1 MAPHRDI
8 PQQQPPV
15 SPDTA
20 TPKRN
25 RLGDLLRMVVFL
37 GIGIFFIY
45 WFLLKLDA
53 GQKQAIWQSFL
64 EADYGWVAVAVAVSL
79 LSHFVRAMRWRLLYE
94 SIGYRPS
101 PSHIFGSVIVG
112 YMANLAFPRA
122 GEVVR
127 CATLR
132 TSENIPLEKS
142 IGTVVT
148 ERLIDMLV
156 FVLIVLV
163 GMLAM
168 FGQAKDWLYNTLSER
183 FDHLPNMAMIAGAV
197 VAVVVLFAI
206 ALLSGWSK
214 FGGFFTEQIWTPVA
228 GRLGASPWWYLGGAF
243 LAVALLIWAI
253 FHWSGSN
260 KVCGKIAGWIKG
272 LGAGFVSIGKM
283 KHKWLFV
290 LYTVLIWTMYVLMS
304 WSGLKALP
312 PLAGLGISDALF
324 ISAVGNVASV
334 IPVPGGIGAFHYLV
348 KATLMSLFGATENMG
363 LVYAVFCHE
372 SHAIIIIILGIISY
386 IRLTLRKKS

>member
-1 MAPHRDI
+1 MQAKTVI
-8 PQQQPPV
+8 KYVV
-15 SPDTA
+15 SFLLAGVLVFFAFRGVDWKAFWGGLGET
-20 TPKRN
+20 
-25 RLGDLLRMVVFL
+25 RLFWLGMFVVF
-37 GIGIFFIY
+37 
-45 WFLLKLDA
+45 
-53 GQKQAIWQSFL
+53 
-64 EADYGWVAVAVAVSL
+64 SL
-79 LSHFVRAMRWRLLYE
+79 LALVFREARWRAIINPIDPEAKRLDVWDATNVGNLVNVVLPGAGEFVRC
-94 SIGYRPS
+94 GYITRRS
-101 PSHIFGSVIVG
+101 MTYDKALGTIV
-112 YMANLAFPRA
+112 
-122 GEVVR
+122 
-127 CATLR
+127 C
-132 TSENIPLEKS
+132 
-142 IGTVVT
+142 
-148 ERLIDMLV
+148 ERVCDL
-156 FVLIVLV
+156 
-163 GMLAM
+163 
-168 FGQAKDWLYNTLSER
+168 
-183 FDHLPNMAMIAGAV
+183 

-214 FGGFFTEQIWTPVA
+214 FGGFFTEQIWTPIA

>member
-1 MAPHRDI
+1 MQAKTVI
-8 PQQQPPV
+8 KYVV
-15 SPDTA
+15 SFLLAGVLVFFAFRGVDWKAFWGGLGET
-20 TPKRN
+20 
-25 RLGDLLRMVVFL
+25 RLFWLGMFVVF
-37 GIGIFFIY
+37 
-45 WFLLKLDA
+45 
-53 GQKQAIWQSFL
+53 
-64 EADYGWVAVAVAVSL
+64 SL
-79 LSHFVRAMRWRLLYE
+79 LALVFREERWRAIINPIDPEAKRLDVWDATNVGNLVNVVLPGAGEFVRC
-94 SIGYRPS
+94 GYITRRS
-101 PSHIFGSVIVG
+101 MTYDKALGTIV
-112 YMANLAFPRA
+112 
-122 GEVVR
+122 
-127 CATLR
+127 C
-132 TSENIPLEKS
+132 
-142 IGTVVT
+142 
-148 ERLIDMLV
+148 ERVCDL
-156 FVLIVLV
+156 
-163 GMLAM
+163 
-168 FGQAKDWLYNTLSER
+168 
-183 FDHLPNMAMIAGAV
+183 

-214 FGGFFTEQIWTPVA
+214 FGGFFTEQIWTPIA

-243 LAVALLIWAI
+243 LVVALLIWAI
-253 FHWSGSN
+253 FHWSGNN

-363 LVYAVFCHE
+363 LVYAVLCHE

-386 IRLTLRKKS
+386 IRFTLRKKS

>member
-1 MAPHRDI
+1 MQAKTVI
-8 PQQQPPV
+8 KYVV
-15 SPDTA
+15 SFLLAGVLVFFAFRGVDWKAFWGGLGET
-20 TPKRN
+20 
-25 RLGDLLRMVVFL
+25 RLFCLGMFVVF
-37 GIGIFFIY
+37 
-45 WFLLKLDA
+45 
-53 GQKQAIWQSFL
+53 
-64 EADYGWVAVAVAVSL
+64 SL
-79 LSHFVRAMRWRLLYE
+79 LALVFREERWRAIINPIDPEAKRLDVWDATNVGNLVNVVLPGAGEFVRC
-94 SIGYRPS
+94 GYITRRS
-101 PSHIFGSVIVG
+101 MTYDKALGTIV
-112 YMANLAFPRA
+112 
-122 GEVVR
+122 
-127 CATLR
+127 C
-132 TSENIPLEKS
+132 
-142 IGTVVT
+142 
-148 ERLIDMLV
+148 ERVCDL
-156 FVLIVLV
+156 
-163 GMLAM
+163 
-168 FGQAKDWLYNTLSER
+168 
-183 FDHLPNMAMIAGAV
+183 

-243 LAVALLIWAI
+243 LVVALLIWAV

-363 LVYAVFCHE
+363 LVYAVLCHE